1 MPLKDYFK
9 FFTVDPMEKSNYSI
23 IFKEKRPDI
32 DDHIN
37 SKELRG
43 WLKAGDKGY
52 KVLTSLSKEKL
63 ESFIIE
69 ELKIAKDDFQ
79 IVTHNEFWAIGR
91 W

>member
-1 MPLKDYFK
+1 MLTAHLFQCPYFLC
-9 FFTVDPMEKSNYSI
+9 NLCI
-23 IFKEKRPDI
+23 IAIFHVTDI

-37 SKELRG
+37 RKELRG

-63 ESFIIE
+63 ENFIVE
-69 ELKIAKDDFQ
+69 ELKIAKDKFQ
-79 IVTHNEFWAIGR
+79 IVTHNEFWPIGR